1 MDGDGGG
8 SPDHYGGGGGG
19 GIHLVCEY
27 CGHGSEYAE
36 DDAEDGFFTCRQCSA
51 IHTSTQ
57 NTATNPFDFPMTPS
71 HLSVRRHPTQP
82 TPTPKPFPAPRGGG
96 APAFDDLG
104 EPSEPRDFAPGAN
117 GWGNPEDLAARV
129 RWRYVR
135 GLQVILQRQ
144 LEALVERHRVGSLVA
159 GLAGTIW
166 LRWVAASKVFDEMWV
181 QKMLAIAESVEGHSA
196 SNDKQSELEGD
207 GQKSQSSYEFLFLRS
222 LRTILP
228 VYSTLAVCFLAC
240 HVARETI
247 LPTDICRWA
256 MEGKLPYVAAF
267 TQVDKLLGSSLN
279 DCPLS
284 SRQLFRP
291 TRVIGA
297 WQLEAAAGSIAQKIG
312 LLLPSVNFYSIA
324 QRFLKELSLPI
335 EKILPHACRIY
346 EWAMPAELWLSSN
359 PGRVPSRVCVMA
371 ILIVALRVL
380 YGINGQG
387 IWESIAQTES
397 TVGSDPEASVPHS
410 IEPDS
415 NNNEEFDAR
424 ELLYTLAASFDK
436 IDVGH
441 DYSKEVHSYL
451 KYCKDV
457 VFTGMTFSLEEEH
470 LIEIFWD
477 MYKGKEDENA
487 KLCQEKLRTTNGV
500 NKRFRDGRF
509 EDIGINKEHN
519 SILIQVRGGKRVQR
533 ASVYPRP
540 RPTSCAAPGPRPLP
554 AADASGM
561 LPGPL
566 LPPPPPPPPEL
577 VVYPSVLSLPP
588 SATPPSSSS
597 SSIGSSIAIV
607 VLVVIT
613 TAIVTVAIVVIRRS
627 YRRGRRLSCSSFSPR
642 RSLSPRALS
651 SSSSAMS
658 QMWRAAVAAVGSS
671 PRASAASIRSWPEI
685 AAPSS
690 APGDPGRAPPVAL
703 ANSAQGAMQGTA
715 GLMASSATSA
725 AATAP
730 PSAPSLPEVERVI
743 LELLSLPPSP
753 LQPAMSSTA
762 TCFICNKLLLP
773 TDLLLVLPVCSH
785 MFHQRC
791 LVAWLRSRVTP
802 LLCCPECHAPITT
815 RCCADKKSLVPTFCS
830 GEYDIESQILAVP
843 APPGEEVAEA
853 VGDSRGWLRSSL
865 DRLSGSWRACSGSR
879 AVAAVAAPGCSSSRR
894 TTGSWSPGSTS
905 GRHLHLGADSH
916 GIQTQTQVQLQLPVL
931 PLADEEVAAADD
943 AGGGGSRGWLRS
955 SLATLSGSWAVF
967 PTTSR
972 STAMEL
978 PVSSSRRT
986 TAGSIDSWSGSW
998 DPEALGVSE
1007 PQPRERPSVL
1017 DYARWLFRNSGK

>member
-1 MDGDGGG
+1 MASYVPCSSSSTHRSRNFCDLVLVYAIIG
-8 SPDHYGGGGGG
+8 SMHSSMT
-19 GIHLVCEY
+19 LFSVC
-27 CGHGSEYAE
+27 
-36 DDAEDGFFTCRQCSA
+36 
-51 IHTSTQ
+51 
-57 NTATNPFDFPMTPS
+57 
-71 HLSVRRHPTQP
+71 
-82 TPTPKPFPAPRGGG
+82 
-96 APAFDDLG
+96 
-104 EPSEPRDFAPGAN
+104 
-117 GWGNPEDLAARV
+117 
-129 RWRYVR
+129 
-135 GLQVILQRQ
+135 
-144 LEALVERHRVGSLVA
+144 
-159 GLAGTIW
+159 
-166 LRWVAASKVFDEMWV
+166 
-181 QKMLAIAESVEGHSA
+181 
-196 SNDKQSELEGD
+196 
-207 GQKSQSSYEFLFLRS
+207 
-222 LRTILP
+222 
-228 VYSTLAVCFLAC
+228 
-240 HVARETI
+240 
-247 LPTDICRWA
+247 
-256 MEGKLPYVAAF
+256 
-267 TQVDKLLGSSLN
+267 
-279 DCPLS
+279 
-284 SRQLFRP
+284 
-291 TRVIGA
+291 
-297 WQLEAAAGSIAQKIG
+297 KI
-312 LLLPSVNFYSIA
+312 
-324 QRFLKELSLPI
+324 LSLYVDM
-335 EKILPHACRIY
+335 CF
-346 EWAMPAELWLSSN
+346 
-359 PGRVPSRVCVMA
+359 V
-371 ILIVALRVL
+371 
-380 YGINGQG
+380 
-387 IWESIAQTES
+387 
-397 TVGSDPEASVPHS
+397 
-410 IEPDS
+410 
-415 NNNEEFDAR
+415 
-424 ELLYTLAASFDK
+424 
-436 IDVGH
+436 

-470 LIEIFWD
+470 LIDIFWD

-500 NKRFRDGRF
+500 NKRCRDGRF
-509 EDIGINKEHN
+509 EDNGINNKHN
-519 SILIQVRGGKRVQR
+519 SIRINKGILIFHIIPDYHPENPWNVLHPSNKRFEER
-533 ASVYPRP
+533 K
-540 RPTSCAAPGPRPLP
+540 SCT
-554 AADASGM
+554 DAGM

-566 LPPPPPPPPEL
+566 LPLPPPPPPEL
-577 VVYPSVLSLPP
+577 VVYPSVPSLPP
-588 SATPPSSSS
+588 SATPPSSS

-651 SSSSAMS
+651 SSPSAMS

-671 PRASAASIRSWPEI
+671 PRASAASARSWPEM

-690 APGDPGRAPPVAL
+690 APGDPGRGPPVAL
-703 ANSAQGAMQGTA
+703 SSSAQGAVQGTA

-725 AATAP
+725 AAMAPP

-753 LQPAMSSTA
+753 LQPAMSGSTA

-773 TDLLLVLPVCSH
+773 TDLHLVLPVCSH

-815 RCCADKKSLVPTFCS
+815 RCRTDKRSLVPTFCS

-853 VGDSRGWLRSSL
+853 VGGSRGWLRSSL

-894 TTGSWSPGSTS
+894 TTGSWSPGTGSTS
-905 GRHLHLGADSH
+905 GRHLHLGADSR
-916 GIQTQTQVQLQLPVL
+916 GVQTEVQLQLQLPVL

-943 AGGGGSRGWLRS
+943 DAGGSRGWLRS

-986 TAGSIDSWSGSW
+986 AAGSTDSWSGSW
-998 DPEALGVSE
+998 DPEALRVSE

-1017 DYARWLFRNSGK
+1017 DYARWVFRNSGKYTKHRH